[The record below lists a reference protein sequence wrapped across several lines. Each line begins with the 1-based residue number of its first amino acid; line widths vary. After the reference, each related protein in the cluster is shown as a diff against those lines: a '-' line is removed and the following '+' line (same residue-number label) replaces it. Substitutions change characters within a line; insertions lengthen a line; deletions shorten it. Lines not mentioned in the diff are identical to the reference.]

1 MKILTA
7 SQIREVD
14 KYTIEH
20 EPISSSDLMERA
32 AATCSRWIIERY
44 SKSRDVKI
52 FVGPGNNGGDGLCI
66 AYHLLLAG
74 YNVHAYIPF
83 PREKFSPDTLLKYQR
98 LMEHQDKAV
107 FLVQEPYVPVIN
119 ANDLVIDALFGTGLS
134 RPLSG
139 FVALIINHINK
150 SSAEK
155 ISIDVPSGLF
165 CDSNDGNIRDN
176 IIKANHT
183 LTFEV
188 PKLMFLFAEN
198 YVYTGEMHVLNIG
211 LHKDGLDR
219 QETTSYFQTINNFR
233 TVLKK
238 RGKFDHKGT
247 FGHALL
253 VAGSYGKMGAAVLSS
268 QACLRAGV
276 GLLTT
281 HIPRKGYE
289 IMQTSVPEA
298 MVSLDQENEV
308 ITEMPS
314 LEKIDAIG
322 VGPGLGTSFQTTD
335 MLRELLAKTTV
346 PLILDADALNILAQN
361 QWLLCML
368 PHNTILTP
376 HPKEFDRLAGDNING
391 HKRFL
396 AQLEFSKKYNIIIV
410 LKGAFTSI
418 TTPKGQSWFNS
429 TGNPGMATA
438 GSGDV
443 LTGIILSLLAQG
455 YDPVTAARL
464 GVFLHGLAGDMAL
477 RKNSYESLLSGD
489 IIKHTGNA
497 FNKIRDNINY

>member
-1 MKILTA
+1 
-7 SQIREVD
+7 
-14 KYTIEH
+14 
-20 EPISSSDLMERA
+20 MERA
-32 AATCSRWIIERY
+32 AATCSRWIIDRY
-44 SKSRDVKI
+44 AKTKDVKI
-52 FVGPGNNGGDGLCI
+52 FIGPGNNGGDGLCI
-66 AYHLLLAG
+66 AYHLLNAG

-83 PREKFSPDTLLKYQR
+83 PRDKFTSDTLAKYQR
-98 LMEHQDKAV
+98 LMEYQDKAV
-107 FLVQEPYVPVIN
+107 FFVQEPYVPVIHP
-119 ANDLVIDALFGTGLS
+119 NDLVIDALFGTGLS

-165 CDSNDGNIRDN
+165 CDSNDGNIREN

-183 LTFEV
+183 LTFQM

-198 YVYTGEMHVLNIG
+198 YVFTGEMHLLDIG
-211 LHKDGLDR
+211 LHKEGTNM
-219 QETTSYFQTINNFR
+219 QETNYYFQTIDNFR
-233 TVLKK
+233 PILKR

-268 QACLRAGV
+268 NACLRAGV

-281 HIPRKGYE
+281 HIPKTGYQ
-289 IMQTSVPEA
+289 IIQTAVPEA
-298 MVSLDQENEV
+298 MTSLDHENEI
-308 ITEMPS
+308 ITEMPN
-314 LEKIDAIG
+314 LDKIDAIG
-322 VGPGLGTSFQTTD
+322 IGPGIGMSFQTVD
-335 MLRELLAKTTV
+335 MMRELLSKSTV
-346 PLILDADALNILAQN
+346 PMILDADALNILAQN

-368 PHNTILTP
+368 PSNTILTP

-396 AQLEFSKKYNIIIV
+396 SQIEFSKKYNIIVV
-410 LKGAFTSI
+410 LKGAYTSI
-418 TTPKGQSWFNS
+418 TTPKGQCWFNS

-455 YDPVTAARL
+455 YEPVMAARL
-464 GVFLHGLAGDMAL
+464 GVFIHGLAGDIAL
-477 RKNSYESLLSGD
+477 TKNSMESLLSSD

-497 FNKIRDNINY
+497 FNKIRDNINFN